1 MPANE
6 TALESGDTV
15 SYTVSDLHAP
25 GNDTALEHAKNRLHM
40 VVMATGR
47 GKHVL
52 CNRIADVRASTSASS
67 PHAGVSILLMSLA
80 ALAATGFGIL

>member
-6 TALESGDTV
+6 TASESGDTI

-40 VVMATGR
+40 VVMASGL
-47 GKHVL
+47 GKQLL
-52 CNRIADVRASTSASS
+52 CNRIADVTASASASS
-67 PHAGVSILLMSLA
+67 PPAGFSIVFMSPA
-80 ALAATGFGIL
+80 ALMAIGLGGW